1 MKSEPIRRIA
11 RIRNRTIFVTTA
23 ALLGV
28 ATGTAAILLI
38 LISGLFLSAWLLMLI
53 LFPVLFLGWRWLRR
67 ADIRSIGYQLEQ
79 HFPELRNR
87 LVAAI
92 ELARYQPGAENYS
105 LELRDAAVEQ
115 IRVQTAHLNL
125 ESVVPVYRWKWS
137 AIFALAGVS
146 LFVFYIFT
154 FSAPAR
160 FGLINAFAPAGNRI
174 RLQVTP
180 GDTTVTPNTAIT
192 IGCAVEPAG
201 IFRTITLELMQPD
214 APVQRLHLK
223 LVSDRCTLPVTVRSR
238 INYRFRLL
246 GKTCGWYTIRTP
258 EPVVLKNVIF
268 TGYPPEYTGLP
279 PVRLTGP
286 ELTLLAG
293 TQVELTGIAS
303 APIRRARLL
312 IGAETLPVLMNP
324 AEPQQICARFTV
336 LEDAAGILELAT
348 MSEPFQPAL
357 QFHIR
362 KLSDEPPLVNI
373 FLPGRDI
380 DLPLKMQVP
389 LGINSLD
396 DFGLTAIWLHY
407 GKDTLNRKLLLKRP
421 QGAREDT
428 VLYLWDLSGIS
439 LLPGEVLHY
448 YVRAVD
454 NDLVSGPKSGTS
466 AIFTIRF
473 PTMTEIYSQA
483 VEQTSATINE
493 LEPLQTEQA
502 KLGAELTR
510 LTEDLKRRRELSWEE
525 KKQLDRIAREQ
536 NALLSEIDRLQ
547 EEIARTST
555 DLLEGMS
562 WDPETLERLTQL
574 QELLS
579 RLIPENLQQAL
590 RELSRKLQQEPG
602 SLRPVLEQLQS
613 EQQRLKTGIERA
625 LELLRRMTEE
635 IKLEALARQAE
646 ELARRQDQLTRNLP
660 AQPAESLGR
669 NQEQIS
675 AGIDSMINGLE
686 ELSRNFSEPAVA
698 ESLHRLN
705 EQLAQ
710 KNLSGLARSLAR
722 QLNAGAKA
730 DAAKKSE
737 QLNRS
742 LKELAEEL
750 NRLSSSLKKSR
761 SEAITRQIFTYT
773 TGLLTISA
781 EQERLE
787 QALQHG
793 ISPNEI
799 APAEQ
804 ALLEAVKIAAES
816 IAGLTGQT
824 LSVPPTVSQELA
836 RALNSMRTAGEQAA
850 GGTSYGLAASMRQAR
865 QSLNRAIAQLLQAG
879 SAARQ
884 GGGLAGG
891 LQNLL
896 EQLSRMTAEQLA
908 INAGMSGLP
917 IPIPAAGLSPQ
928 QQEQLMQLLS
938 RQQALRQQLEDLLGS
953 LGGEKPGLTGMLEGL
968 VEEMKGI
975 ERSLAELQVD
985 RRLIERQQGI
995 VTRLLDVQRSLRQQ
1009 GFREER
1015 EAQRAQ
1021 PYQPADAARLPE
1033 DLGERNRRLRQE
1045 LLRALKQGFPA
1056 EYEPLIRSYFE
1067 MLLQEAP

>member
-1 MKSEPIRRIA
+1 MEPELTRRIA
-11 RIRNRTIFVTTA
+11 RIRQRTIFVTTA
-23 ALLGV
+23 ALLAV
-28 ATGTAAILLI
+28 TTGTVAILLI
-38 LISGLFLSAWLLMLI
+38 PISSLFLSGGLLI
-53 LFPVLFLGWRWLRR
+53 LVLIPVLFLSWRWLRQT
-67 ADIRSIGYQLEQ
+67 DIRSIGYQLEE

-87 LVAAI
+87 LVAAL
-92 ELARYQPGAENYS
+92 ELAKYQPGAEGYS
-105 LELRDAAVEQ
+105 LELRNAALEQ
-115 IRVQTAHLNL
+115 LQMQTAHLGL
-125 ESVVPVYRWKWS
+125 ESVVPTYRLKWS
-137 AIFALAGVS
+137 ALLALTGVS
-146 LFVFYIFT
+146 LFVVYIFT
-154 FSAPAR
+154 FSHPAR
-160 FGLINAFAPAGNRI
+160 FGLIHAFSPTRNRI
-174 RLQVTP
+174 RLQVAP
-180 GDTTVTPNTAIT
+180 GDTTVTPNTVVT

-201 IFRTITLELMQPD
+201 IFRAITLEMMQPD
-214 APVQRLHLK
+214 APVKRLQLK
-223 LVSDRCTLPVTVRSR
+223 LVSDRCTLRISVRSR

-246 GKTCGWYTIRTP
+246 GENWGWYTIRTP
-258 EPVVLKNVIF
+258 EPVVLRNAIF

-293 TQVELTGIAS
+293 TQVELTGMAS
-303 APIRRARLL
+303 TPVSRARVI
-312 IGAETLPVLMNP
+312 IGAETLPVSINP

-336 LEDAAGILELAT
+336 LQDAPGILELAT
-348 MSEPFQPAL
+348 ASEPFQPAL
-357 QFHIR
+357 RFHIR

-373 FLPGRDI
+373 FVPGRDI

-407 GKDTLNRKLLLKRP
+407 GKDTFNRTLLIKRP

-428 VLYLWDLSGIS
+428 VLYLWDLSGTG
-439 LLPGEVLHY
+439 LLPGEVLRY
-448 YVRAVD
+448 YARAVD

-473 PTMTEIYSQA
+473 PTMTEIFSQA
-483 VEQTSATINE
+483 VEQASAAIDE
-493 LEPLQTEQA
+493 LQPLQTEQT

-536 NALLSEIDRLQ
+536 NTLLSEINRLQ

-562 WDPETLERLTQL
+562 WDRETLERLTQL

-579 RLIPENLQQAL
+579 RLIPENLQQTL

-602 SLRPVLEQLQS
+602 SLRPVLEQLLS
-613 EQQRLKTGIERA
+613 EQQRLKAGIERA
-625 LELLRRMTEE
+625 LELLQRMMEE

-646 ELARRQDQLTRNLP
+646 ELARQQHQITRNLP

-675 AGIDSMINGLE
+675 AGIDSMISSLE

-710 KNLSGLARSLAR
+710 KNLSELARSLTR
-722 QLNAGAKA
+722 QLSAGVKA
-730 DAAKKSE
+730 EAAKKSE

-750 NRLSSSLKKSR
+750 NRLNSSLKKSR
-761 SEAITRQIFTYT
+761 SEAVARKIFTYT
-773 TGLLTISA
+773 TSLLAISG

-793 ISPNEI
+793 LSPDEL

-804 ALLEAVKIAAES
+804 ALLEATKIAAES

-824 LSVPPTVSQELA
+824 LNVPPMVSQELA
-836 RALNSMRTAGEQAA
+836 RALNSMRIAGEQAA

-879 SAARQ
+879 SAAQQ
-884 GGGLAGG
+884 GGGLTGG

-896 EQLSRMTAEQLA
+896 EQLSRMTSEQLA

-917 IPIPAAGLSPQ
+917 IPIPATGLTPQ

-938 RQQALRQQLEDLLGS
+938 RQQALRQQLEELLGS

-968 VEEMKGI
+968 VQEMRGI
-975 ERSLAELQVD
+975 ERSLAELQLD
-985 RRLIERQQGI
+985 RRLIERQQNA
-995 VTRLLDVQRSLRQQ
+995 VTKLLDIQRSLRQQ
-1009 GFREER
+1009 GFKEER

-1021 PYQPADAARLPE
+1021 PYQPAPPSHLPK
-1033 DLGERNRRLRQE
+1033 DLGERNRHLREE
-1045 LLRALKQGFPA
+1045 LLRALKQGYPA

-1067 MLLQEAP
+1067 MLLQETP